1 MGSLCAIGLATKAIG
16 QNLARNDLLKGIS
29 ESL

>member
-1 MGSLCAIGLATKAIG
+1 MKSLCAIGLATKAIA
-16 QNLARNDLLKGIS
+16 QNLARDDFLEGIS